1 MKRSAKNGFAKE
13 TMVKMKVIEILE
25 ARAESLTVNEVV
37 GLLKLSKS
45 FVYGR
50 IASGELPA
58 TRYRTGIRLD
68 PNHVIDWVKRLTWQ
82 PAMAIPPARDGAR
95 TELTSGLERAG

>member
-1 MKRSAKNGFAKE
+1 MKRSGRNGFANE
-13 TMVKMKVIEILE
+13 TTVKMKVIEILE

-58 TRYRTGIRLD
+58 SRFRKGIRLD
-68 PNHVIDWVKRLTWQ
+68 PNHVIEWVTRRTWQ
-82 PAMAIPPARDGAR
+82 PTRAIPPARDGAR
-95 TELTSGLERAG
+95 TDLTSGLERAG

>member
-1 MKRSAKNGFAKE
+1 MKRSSRNGLINE
-13 TMVKMKVIEILE
+13 ITVKMKVIEILE
-25 ARAESLTVNEVV
+25 SRAKSLTVIEVV
-37 GLLKLSKS
+37 DLLKLSKS

-58 TRYRTGIRLD
+58 TRYRKGIRLD
-68 PNHVIDWVKRLTWQ
+68 PNHVIEWVKRLTWQ

>member
-1 MKRSAKNGFAKE
+1 MKRSARNGFANE

-45 FVYGR
+45 FVYKM
-50 IASGELPA
+50 IAAGELPA
-58 TRYRTGIRLD
+58 SRYRNGIRLD
-68 PNHVIDWVKRLTWQ
+68 PNHVIQWVTRRTW
-82 PAMAIPPARDGAR
+82 PPTTAIPPARDKAGPGLAN
-95 TELTSGLERAG
+95 GLERAG

>member
-1 MKRSAKNGFAKE
+1 MKRSRNGFANE

-25 ARAESLTVNEVV
+25 ARAESLTVDEVV

-58 TRYRTGIRLD
+58 TRYRKGIRLD
-68 PNHVIDWVKRLTWQ
+68 PNHVIEWVKRLTWQ
-82 PAMAIPPARDGAR
+82 PTVTIPTAREGVKA
-95 TELTSGLERAG
+95 ELTSALERA